1 MVQNSDFY
9 DLIDR
14 IVCLDIGARGVAGLF
29 EPARALVD
37 EPMSLSAARHLSE
50 LSAGDTVFI
59 ITGSLTRA
67 GVSPDIAENDGPIGS
82 AVLARSLSRGF
93 NAIPV
98 IVVDASIKDRVAR
111 IVEFAGLN
119 VVSHEQAKVATSLPR
134 FTGVAVMENGAIDDQ
149 EAQDAAERL
158 LEVYAPKQ

>member
-59 ITGSLTRA
+59 ICLLYT
-67 GVSPDIAENDGPIGS
+67 SPSPRDG
-82 AVLARSLSRGF
+82 LLSRMPSS
-93 NAIPV
+93 A
-98 IVVDASIKDRVAR
+98 
-111 IVEFAGLN
+111 
-119 VVSHEQAKVATSLPR
+119 
-134 FTGVAVMENGAIDDQ
+134 
-149 EAQDAAERL
+149 
-158 LEVYAPKQ
+158 